1 MTYISNYK
9 DLGKILKEFIVDLNN
24 TFKDKL
30 EENLTPELNIILNTD
45 PRVLI
50 DLSDQLIEN
59 IEDTEIKQFYL
70 SVKIVD
76 DYIKLLYP
84 KHFFNILYQN
94 ISIFTDL
101 SENTFFLPNIEFKEL
116 FYDTTSITTQETI
129 WKYLQSILFNS
140 INSLDSVEN
149 FGDTAKLFEAIDS
162 DNFKSKLEN
171 VVKDINNMFN
181 TCRDIS
187 NNGEFDE
194 ISENFQTMFNNFN
207 TDISNTDNSNNNEIP
222 NADKLHEHINKLIN
236 GKIGTIAKELAEQTV
251 KDLEI
256 DENNTNPDEIFKK
269 LIKNPAQL
277 MGIVKNIGNKLDEK
291 MKDGTIDQSELLKE
305 ATDIFHNMKSM
316 PGMGNIEKLMK
327 SMNLGGMM
335 PSGTKFNAN
344 KFEKVM
350 EDNLKKAKTKERMQ
364 EKMKKNIENNLNS
377 ISEKLNKDIDIKAI
391 SEKLNKDIDLNTN
404 DISKLNDNLDAL
416 LSYINSSDNTPRKSN
431 KKNKKNKNK

>member
-9 DLGKILKEFIVDLNN
+9 ELGKILKEFIIDLNN

-30 EENLTPELNIILNTD
+30 ENNLTPELHIILNTD
-45 PRVLI
+45 SHKLI
-50 DLSDQLIEN
+50 HLTDQLIEN
-59 IEDTEIKQFYL
+59 IEDIEIKKFYL
-70 SVKIVD
+70 SVKTVD
-76 DYIKLLYP
+76 EYIKILYP

-116 FYDTTSITTQETI
+116 FFDTTSITTQETI
-129 WKYLQSILFNS
+129 WKYLQSILLNS

-171 VVKDINNMFN
+171 VVQDINNLFN
-181 TCRDIS
+181 TQHDIS
-187 NNGEFDE
+187 NTSKFND
-194 ISENFQTMFNNFN
+194 ITDNFQTMFDNLNND
-207 TDISNTDNSNNNEIP
+207 TSNNNDLP
-222 NADKLHEHINKLIN
+222 TADKLHEHINKLIN

-291 MKDGTIDQSELLKE
+291 MKDGSIDQSELLKE

-327 SMNLGGMM
+327 SMNLGNMM
-335 PSGTKFNAN
+335 PPGTKFNAN

-350 EDNLKKAKTKERMQ
+350 EDNLKKAKMKERMQ
-364 EKMKKNIENNLNS
+364 EKMKKNIESNLNS
-377 ISEKLNKDIDIKAI
+377 I

-416 LSYINSSDNTPRKSN
+416 LSYINSSENTPRKSN

>member
-9 DLGKILKEFIVDLNN
+9 ELGKILKEFIIDLNN

-30 EENLTPELNIILNTD
+30 ENNLTPELHIILNTD
-45 PRVLI
+45 SHKLI
-50 DLSDQLIEN
+50 HLTDQLIEN
-59 IEDTEIKQFYL
+59 IEDIEIKKFYL
-70 SVKIVD
+70 SVKTVD
-76 DYIKLLYP
+76 EYIKILYP

-116 FYDTTSITTQETI
+116 FFDTTSITTQETI
-129 WKYLQSILFNS
+129 WKYLQSILLNS

-171 VVKDINNMFN
+171 VVQDINNLFN
-181 TCRDIS
+181 TQHDIS
-187 NNGEFDE
+187 NTGKFND
-194 ISENFQTMFNNFN
+194 ITDNFQTMFDNLNND
-207 TDISNTDNSNNNEIP
+207 TSNNNDLP
-222 NADKLHEHINKLIN
+222 TADKLHEHINKLIN

-377 ISEKLNKDIDIKAI
+377 ISNVNIKAI

>member
-9 DLGKILKEFIVDLNN
+9 ELGKILKEFIIDLNN

-30 EENLTPELNIILNTD
+30 ENNLTPELHIILNTD
-45 PRVLI
+45 SHKLI
-50 DLSDQLIEN
+50 HLTDQLIEN
-59 IEDTEIKQFYL
+59 IEDIEIKKFYL
-70 SVKIVD
+70 SVKTVD
-76 DYIKLLYP
+76 EYIKILYP

-116 FYDTTSITTQETI
+116 FFDTTSITTQETI
-129 WKYLQSILFNS
+129 WKYLQSILLNS

-171 VVKDINNMFN
+171 VVQDINNLFN
-181 TCRDIS
+181 TQHDIS
-187 NNGEFDE
+187 NTSKFND
-194 ISENFQTMFNNFN
+194 ITDNFQTMFDNLNND
-207 TDISNTDNSNNNEIP
+207 TSNNNDLP
-222 NADKLHEHINKLIN
+222 TADKLHEHINKLIN

-350 EDNLKKAKTKERMQ
+350 EDNLKKAKMKERMQ
-364 EKMKKNIENNLNS
+364 EKMKKNIESNLNS
-377 ISEKLNKDIDIKAI
+377 I

-416 LSYINSSDNTPRKSN
+416 LSYINSSENTPRKSN

>member
-256 DENNTNPDEIFKK
+256 DENNTNPDEIFRK

-277 MGIVKNIGNKLDEK
+277 MNIVKNIGNKLDEK
-291 MKDGTIDQSELLKE
+291 MKDGSIDQSELLKE

-327 SMNLGGMM
+327 SMNLGNMM
-335 PSGTKFNAN
+335 PPGTKFNAN

-350 EDNLKKAKTKERMQ
+350 EDNLKKAKMKERMQ
-364 EKMKKNIENNLNS
+364 EKMKKNIESNLNS
-377 ISEKLNKDIDIKAI
+377 ISNVNIKALSEKLNKDIDI
-391 SEKLNKDIDLNTN
+391 DTN
-404 DISKLNDNLDAL
+404 DISKLNDNLDTL
-416 LSYINSSDNTPRKSN
+416 LSYINSSDNNTPKKPN

>member
-1 MTYISNYK
+1 MFDN
-9 DLGKILKEFIVDLNN
+9 LNN
-24 TFKDKL
+24 
-30 EENLTPELNIILNTD
+30 
-45 PRVLI
+45 
-50 DLSDQLIEN
+50 
-59 IEDTEIKQFYL
+59 DT
-70 SVKIVD
+70 
-76 DYIKLLYP
+76 
-84 KHFFNILYQN
+84 
-94 ISIFTDL
+94 
-101 SENTFFLPNIEFKEL
+101 
-116 FYDTTSITTQETI
+116 
-129 WKYLQSILFNS
+129 
-140 INSLDSVEN
+140 
-149 FGDTAKLFEAIDS
+149 
-162 DNFKSKLEN
+162 
-171 VVKDINNMFN
+171 
-181 TCRDIS
+181 
-187 NNGEFDE
+187 
-194 ISENFQTMFNNFN
+194 
-207 TDISNTDNSNNNEIP
+207 SNNNDLP
-222 NADKLHEHINKLIN
+222 TADKLHEHINKLIN